1 MLKTIEAQVL
11 KQATPPALKAEFAQY
26 DFERLHGFC
35 LLIYI
40 ASIGIWLLFN
50 LIVSFP
56 GKQGFTLYSMAF
68 LAALAIIAIVLAFTR
83 KVRHF
88 QWLNLVFVLIIGA
101 GIRLVIEGLPLELRP
116 DWLII
121 GASSM
126 LYSASV
132 LPLRRWSFFATVV
145 LTWVVLDPFIM
156 TQTSVLELKG
166 AMLLIYALFLTA
178 LTLYSFIKLR
188 QAKLHTYIM
197 SKLLL
202 EQAYNDTLTGIPN
215 RRSFMARA
223 GEQLAAQPREHDHY
237 LAMIDV
243 DNFKT
248 VNDLYGHDSG
258 DEVLKRVA
266 ADIRTVMAGFDYARL
281 GGEEFA
287 VYLCGVRRSDVEQL
301 AERLCQ
307 VVRQAPARH
316 PVTISIGLARVED
329 SDSLN
334 QALVKA
340 DKALYQSKHTGKD
353 RYTFH
358 P

>member
-1 MLKTIEAQVL
+1 MLKTLEAQLL

-26 DFERLHGFC
+26 DFERLHRFC
-35 LLIYI
+35 VLIYV
-40 ASIGIWLLFN
+40 ASICIWLLFN

-68 LAALAIIAIVLAFTR
+68 LAALSINAIVLAFIR
-83 KVRHF
+83 QARHF
-88 QWLNLVFVLIIGA
+88 QWLNLVFVLLIGI
-101 GIRLVIEGLPLELRP
+101 GIRLMIEGLPLELRP
-116 DWLII
+116 DWLLL
-121 GASSM
+121 GASSI

-132 LPLRRWSFFATVV
+132 LPLRRWSFFATIA
-145 LTWVVLDPFIM
+145 LTWVILDPFVM
-156 TQTSVLELKG
+156 TGISVLELRG
-166 AMLLIYALFLTA
+166 TMLLVYALFLTA

-223 GEQLAAQPREHDHY
+223 NERLHARPREPDHY

-243 DNFKT
+243 DNFKK

-266 ADIRTVMAGFDYARL
+266 ADIREVMAGFDYARL

-287 VYLCGVRRSDVEQL
+287 IYLAGVRRDDVQAL
-301 AERLCQ
+301 AERLCR
-307 VVRQAPARH
+307 VIREAATPH
-316 PVTISIGLARVED
+316 PVTVSIGLARVGD

-340 DKALYQSKHTGKD
+340 DRALYHSKHSGKD
-353 RYTFH
+353 RYTFDE
-358 P
+358 

>member
-1 MLKTIEAQVL
+1 MLKTLEAQLL

-40 ASIGIWLLFN
+40 ASISIWLLFN

-68 LAALAIIAIVLAFTR
+68 LGALAINALLLGFTR
-83 KVRHF
+83 QARHF

-101 GIRLVIEGLPLELRP
+101 GIRLVIEGLPLALRP
-116 DWLII
+116 DWLLL

-126 LYSASV
+126 LYGASV
-132 LPLRRWSFFATVV
+132 LPLRRWSFFATIA
-145 LTWVVLDPFIM
+145 LTWLLLDPFVM
-156 TQTSVLELKG
+156 TGVSVLELRG
-166 AMLLIYALFLTA
+166 VMLLVYALFLTA

-215 RRSFMARA
+215 RRSFMAQANERL
-223 GEQLAAQPREHDHY
+223 QAQPREHDHY

-243 DNFKT
+243 DNFKK
-248 VNDLYGHDSG
+248 VNDRYGHDIG
-258 DEVLKRVA
+258 DEVLKQVA
-266 ADIRTVMAGFDYARL
+266 ADIRTVMADFDYARL

-287 VYLCGVRRSDVEQL
+287 IYLAGVRRDDVERL

-307 VVRQAPARH
+307 VVRQARTRY
-316 PVTISIGLARVED
+316 PVTVSIGLARVD
-329 SDSLN
+329 DNDSLN

-340 DKALYQSKHTGKD
+340 DQALYQSKHTGKD

-358 P
+358 E